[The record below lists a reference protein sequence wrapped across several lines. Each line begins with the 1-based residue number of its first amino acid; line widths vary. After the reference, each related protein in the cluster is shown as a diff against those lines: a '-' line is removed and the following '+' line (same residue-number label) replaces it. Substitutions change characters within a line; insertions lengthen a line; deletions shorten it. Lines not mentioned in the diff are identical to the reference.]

1 MLTDSGTADKE
12 STPCPRLGLY
22 KMGERFYAPA
32 QIRAFLPFNGAAGLE
47 TLLVTW
53 FILGLGVLLTYCLL
67 STITFGLLIK
77 VSTSEI
83 PLCACRSRAWC
94 TSATSYVE
102 TSSASQKAAS
112 KCGRR
117 GLCPMFC
124 RLSASDSRLVLGQN
138 LW

>member
-1 MLTDSGTADKE
+1 MLADRETADKE

-53 FILGLGVLLTYCLL
+53 FILGLDVLPTYCLL

-77 VSTSEI
+77 VSTSGMEHAFFFA
-83 PLCACRSRAWC
+83 PYACHFLFFFVPRAFRFLLP
-94 TSATSYVE
+94 TFIVFDDRN
-102 TSSASQKAAS
+102 K
-112 KCGRR
+112 
-117 GLCPMFC
+117 
-124 RLSASDSRLVLGQN
+124 
-138 LW
+138 